1 MSDEPG
7 QEIIPHV
14 WVGSYGSITS
24 KHFLETNKIQ
34 NVISVCPCDDTLT
47 GYNQMVVSILDVAE
61 ENIMKHFP
69 DCNQFIQSS
78 IDKSQ
83 NVLVHCEAG
92 MSRSVT
98 IVAAYLMWKRQI
110 SPKEAITIIKQAWP
124 SASPNS
130 GFFSQL
136 ELYHEIDY
144 TVDQTRTEYRRYLM
158 ANMAEEREMHGYVAE
173 MTLAADPEFHNSS
186 SYSLRC
192 KKCRRVLVDKDNIIE
207 HEPGKGQQAFSYHKR
222 DSSLNITETASGDQG
237 EINTSANV
245 NASLNPLL
253 ASLASSKNNCS
264 SYFIEP
270 MEWISNLDQWSI
282 EGRLD
287 CPRCNTKLGSYCWSG
302 AQCSCGRWV
311 TPAFTLHRKQVD
323 EMKAVR
329 LR

>member
-1 MSDEPG
+1 MSDEPA
-7 QEIIPHV
+7 QQIIPRI
-14 WVGSYGSITS
+14 WVGRYAAITTPG
-24 KHFLETNKIQ
+24 FLEKNNIK
-34 NVISVCPCDDTLT
+34 NVISVCPCEDTLT
-47 GYNQMVVSILDVAE
+47 DYNQLVVSILDVAE

-69 DCNQFIQSS
+69 ETNQFIQSA
-78 IDKSQ
+78 IDKEE

-98 IVAAYLMWKRQI
+98 IVTAYIMWSRK
-110 SPKEAITIIKQAWP
+110 ITAKKAVSIVKAEWP

-130 GFFSQL
+130 GFFNQL
-136 ELYHEIDY
+136 EIYEEIDY
-144 TVDQTRTEYRRYLM
+144 TVDQQRTEYRRFLM

-173 MTLAADPEFHNSS
+173 MTLAADPENAA
-186 SYSLRC
+186 
-192 KKCRRVLVDKDNIIE
+192 KQVDKDNIIE

-222 DSSLNITETASGDQG
+222 DSSLHISETAPSDHG
-237 EINTSANV
+237 EVNTVAQV
-245 NASLNPLL
+245 NTSLNPLL
-253 ASLASSKNNCS
+253 ASLATSMNNCS

-270 MEWISNLDQWSI
+270 MEWINGLDQWNI

-287 CPRCNTKLGSYCWSG
+287 CPRCHTKLGSYCWSG

-323 EMKAVR
+323 EIKAVK